1 MSHPPTTTAAPG
13 AADASGALDAAEVS
27 QVLSRLLEL
36 TGVAALPEQVRDA
49 AFDACHHAS
58 HTGESWRGPLLQA
71 CRRVGLT
78 AAGVEAPAE
87 TILPTVGPGQPVLV
101 RVHFDARD
109 RLAILTGRDTAS
121 VTVELPGESEPR
133 RMSPA
138 AVGALVAS
146 SSHGGWITL
155 EAPLPRAAP
164 TAAGED
170 THGHG
175 HGADPRAR
183 LWAWMALEKQDIF
196 TVLVYAVFVGFFTLT
211 TPIAVQALVNTVAF
225 GTLLQP
231 LVVLSLLLFGALAF
245 AATLRGLQFWVVEVL
260 QRRIFVRVVADL
272 ARRLPRVR
280 RDALD
285 GHDGQE
291 LANRYFEVVT
301 LQKAASSLLLD
312 GLEVVLTISVG
323 MLVLAFYH
331 PFLFAFDIGL
341 VVAMGVVAWLGRK
354 GPATAIEESKRKY
367 EIAAWLEEL
376 ARHDV
381 AFKLGGGLEYAEV
394 HADTLTRSW
403 LGARRAHF
411 GVVVRQFAVVLT
423 MQALAGAAVL
433 GIGGWL
439 VIQRQLTLGQ
449 LVAAELIVTVVVA
462 SVAKMGKY
470 LEVYYDLLASLD
482 KLGHLVDLPI
492 EREGGAPCVP
502 RTDAREGG
510 VALVAENLVAGYA
523 DGPDVFSG
531 ASFQLEAGS
540 KNAII
545 GADGS
550 GKSLLVELVAALREP
565 RSGRIAID
573 GWDTR
578 SLDIESLRQRIA
590 VVRTAAILPAT
601 VLENVRMGR
610 PGIDAQEVRDALSA
624 VGLLDAIE
632 RLPHGVHTELSA
644 TGEPLS
650 PGERAR
656 VVVAR
661 AIVAK
666 PALLVVDDALDSLQ
680 PSLRGQIFDLLANAS
695 RPWTVLI
702 VSDDPMLHA
711 RCDHTLFLEGGQV
724 RTDLPRPSLVPP
736 APEYRR

>member
-1 MSHPPTTTAAPG
+1 MSAMSLPGPAAEP
-13 AADASGALDAAEVS
+13 ARPFDAAEVS
-27 QVLSRLLEL
+27 QILARLLEL
-36 TGVAALPEQVRDA
+36 TGLRASPEQVRDA
-49 AFDACHHAS
+49 ALDACTDLGRA
-58 HTGESWRGPLLQA
+58 EVSWRGPLLLA
-71 CRRVGLT
+71 CRKVGLT
-78 AAGVEAPAE
+78 AAGVDGPAE
-87 TILPTVGPGQPVLV
+87 VVLPTIGPSQPVLV
-101 RVHFDARD
+101 RVRLDAQD
-109 RLAILTGRDTAS
+109 RLAVLTERTEAG
-121 VTVELPGESEPR
+121 VVVEIPGEAEPR
-133 RMSPA
+133 VMSASDLTA
-138 AVGALVAS
+138 AMSAS
-146 SSHGGWITL
+146 SAVDWITL
-155 EAPLPRAAP
+155 EAPLPRAEPEVA
-164 TAAGED
+164 
-170 THGHG
+170 HGHSG
-175 HGADPRAR
+175 GADPRAR
-183 LWAWMALEKQDIF
+183 LWAWLALEKQDIF

-280 RDALD
+280 RDGLD

-291 LANRYFEVVT
+291 LANRFFEVVT

-312 GLEVVLTISVG
+312 GLEVALTIAVG

-331 PFLFAFDIGL
+331 PFLFAFDIAL
-341 VVAMGVVAWLGRK
+341 LVAMLVVAWLGRR
-354 GPATAIEESKRKY
+354 GPATAIDESKVKY

-381 AFKLGGGLEYAEV
+381 AFKLGGGLDYAEV
-394 HADTLTRSW
+394 HADALTRGW
-403 LGARRAHF
+403 LSARKAHF
-411 GVVVRQFAVVLT
+411 GVVVRQFALVLT

-482 KLGHLVDLPI
+482 KMGHLVDLPI
-492 EREGGAPCVP
+492 EREGGAPCAP
-502 RTDAREGG
+502 RVGADGSNAGG
-510 VALVAENLVAGYA
+510 VSLVAEGLVAGYG
-523 DGPDVFSG
+523 DGPDVFTG
-531 ASFQLEAGS
+531 ASFRLEAGS

-565 RSGRIAID
+565 RSGRITVD

-578 SLDIESLRQRIA
+578 SLDLESLRQRIA
-590 VVRTAAILPAT
+590 VVRTAAILPAS

-610 PGIDAQEVRDALSA
+610 PGIDVQEVRDALAA
-624 VGLLDAIE
+624 VGLLDAVE
-632 RLPHGVHTELSA
+632 RLPEGIHTQLAA

-680 PSLRGQIFDLLANAS
+680 PSLRGRIFDLLADPA
-695 RPWTVLI
+695 RPWTLLV
-702 VSDDPMLHA
+702 VSDDPALHA
-711 RCDHTLFLEGGQV
+711 RCDHTLFLEGGAV
-724 RTDLPRPSLVPP
+724 RTDVPRPSLVPLP
-736 APEYRR
+736 PEAR

>member
-1 MSHPPTTTAAPG
+1 VTEVTGGGTAPG
-13 AADASGALDAAEVS
+13 GAGQSGALDAAEVS
-27 QVLSRLLEL
+27 QILARLLEL
-36 TGVAALPEQVRDA
+36 TGVTALPEQVRDA

-58 HTGESWRGPLLQA
+58 HAGGSWRAPLLQA

-78 AAGVEAPAE
+78 AAGVEATPEA
-87 TILPTVGPGQPVLV
+87 ILPTVGPGQPVLV
-101 RVHFDARD
+101 RAQFDGHD
-109 RLAILTGRDTAS
+109 RLAILSGLDAAS
-121 VTVELPGESEPR
+121 VVLELPGESEPR

-138 AVGALVAS
+138 AVGALVAA

-155 EAPLPRAAP
+155 EAPLPRAEL
-164 TAAGED
+164 AAAED
-170 THGHG
+170 GHG
-175 HGADPRAR
+175 HGAEPRAR

-341 VVAMGVVAWLGRK
+341 VVAMVVVAWLGRK

-449 LVAAELIVTVVVA
+449 LVAAELIVTVVVS

-502 RTDAREGG
+502 RTDERQGG
-510 VALVAENLVAGYA
+510 VALVAENLVAGYGA
-523 DGPDVFSG
+523 GPDVFSG

-632 RLPHGVHTELSA
+632 RLPHGVQTELSA

-680 PSLRGQIFDLLANAS
+680 PSLRGQIFDLLADRR
-695 RPWTVLI
+695 RPWTVLL